1 MKLKKKIKN
10 LSKKGEKRNMASSGE
25 AVGYVLQTRIGK
37 RGIVFTSNFFGG
49 VQL

>member
-1 MKLKKKIKN
+1 
-10 LSKKGEKRNMASSGE
+10 MASLGE

-37 RGIVFTSNFFGG
+37 LGIVFTSKCFGG